1 LVVKEHDVNGKD
13 LAAALNVSKA
23 RVSQYVSSGK
33 LDGCFTGA
41 GRERR
46 FDLEKVHR
54 ALGRELHPGQ
64 MLGNGAQTRK
74 ALRELSQM
82 QDEDEQ
88 DGGSEAAPRGRAQKQ
103 DSRLNDDDDDAYAL
117 VRTQKAQEEV
127 RKLRRVNAEAEGS
140 FVLASEVTRATQR
153 LISQEI
159 AEFESVLRDGAR
171 KVADQL
177 GVDFKVVRQIL
188 VESWRAHRHQRS
200 AILAD
205 QSAKEDMTQEERE
218 ADI

>member
-1 LVVKEHDVNGKD
+1 MNATD

-23 RVSQYVSSGK
+23 RVSQYVSIGK
-33 LDGCFTGA
+33 LSGCYTGE
-41 GRERR
+41 GRNRR
-46 FDLEKVHR
+46 FDLEKVRH

-74 ALRELSQM
+74 ALRSLSLQVPP
-82 QDEDEQ
+82 QSEDD
-88 DGGSEAAPRGRAQKQ
+88 DGDGVADRPAPRS
-103 DSRLNDDDDDAYAL
+103 DSQIKDDDDDVYAL

-127 RKLRRVNAEAEGS
+127 RKLRRINAEAEGA
-140 FVLASEVTRATQR
+140 FVLAAEVSRATQR

-159 AEFESVLRDGAR
+159 AEFEAVLRDGSR

-177 GVDFKVVRQIL
+177 GVDFKTVRQVM
-188 VESWRAHRHQRS
+188 VETWREHRRQRS
-200 AILAD
+200 EVLAD
-205 QSAKEDMTQEERE
+205 KAEAESMTEQEIE